1 MSNIN
6 YFLDGVIGTFRNRK
20 DVFDEESPPPNNERE
35 FIIENDEGIIMKSLR
50 KIANFFYEPEKNN
63 NEYKNV

>member
-1 MSNIN
+1 
-6 YFLDGVIGTFRNRK
+6 
-20 DVFDEESPPPNNERE
+20 E

-63 NEYKNV
+63 NEYKNL